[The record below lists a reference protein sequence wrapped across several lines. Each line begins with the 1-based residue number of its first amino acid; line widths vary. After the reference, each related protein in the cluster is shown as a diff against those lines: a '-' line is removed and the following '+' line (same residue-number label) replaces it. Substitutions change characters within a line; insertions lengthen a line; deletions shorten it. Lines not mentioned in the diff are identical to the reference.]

1 MKTEN
6 KFYLTSRNNCGNR
19 LINIDRRKE
28 WKCNLVSTVTVI
40 KFDGRYNVK
49 EFLNRN
55 LK

>member
-6 KFYLTSRNNCGNR
+6 KFYLTSRINR